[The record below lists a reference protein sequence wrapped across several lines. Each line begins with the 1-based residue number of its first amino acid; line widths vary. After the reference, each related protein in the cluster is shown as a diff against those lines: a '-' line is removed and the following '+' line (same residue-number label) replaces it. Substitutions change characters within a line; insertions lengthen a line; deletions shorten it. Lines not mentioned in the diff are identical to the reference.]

1 MQVMYTKRLIS
12 SINNDRDVN
21 SSQSK
26 RFRSSARVQ
35 QDENVPDCIN
45 NSSDSNTVRNKKKV
59 INGLSENNS
68 RKKSNDENCDNN
80 NGQITACTPSES
92 SISFSSSSPTSH
104 NKENHRKSNFSLHSQ
119 GNGPRVTRSVNDISN
134 V

>member
-26 RFRSSARVQ
+26 RFRSSARFG
-35 QDENVPDCIN
+35 
-45 NSSDSNTVRNKKKV
+45 RKKKV

-68 RKKSNDENCDNN
+68 RRKSNDEYCDNN

-134 V
+134 VLGNKSSKKVLNTECE